1 MNDLCCGSIVHSRC
15 KKGSSPTHWMPVLAD
30 QWVVPSWIYS
40 YHCVAPQCSFLEPLT
55 QSLCLKWLLTF
66 LVISSIKRLKRN
78 AKWSAHFCSSCSYVH
93 VCAQGPHRLMI
104 RSCSPSVLNS
114 PSTRSLHSP
123 QLSSF
128 PTLSLLRLLWD
139 GRHTNCCDQHYGH
152 TLLSLLNKLVAF
164 YWAARH
170 GGESV
175 LALLLYWHLKKI
187 NCAQGGFQLVN
198 SYYNS
203 ASFMYN

>member
-1 MNDLCCGSIVHSRC
+1 MICVVAVLCALCVKR
-15 KKGSSPTHWMPVLAD
+15 HWMPVWAD

-40 YHCVAPQCSFLEPLT
+40 YHSVAPQCFTFLEPLN
-55 QSLCLKWLLTF
+55 QSLCLKWLQTF
-66 LVISSIKRLKRN
+66 LVISSIKRLQRET
-78 AKWSAHFCSSCSYVH
+78 KWSVH
-93 VCAQGPHRLMI
+93 LVLLYMSASWWPHDPPMLW
-104 RSCSPSVLNS
+104 
-114 PSTRSLHSP
+114 TQSLHSP

-128 PTLSLLRLLWD
+128 PTLSLLSLLWD